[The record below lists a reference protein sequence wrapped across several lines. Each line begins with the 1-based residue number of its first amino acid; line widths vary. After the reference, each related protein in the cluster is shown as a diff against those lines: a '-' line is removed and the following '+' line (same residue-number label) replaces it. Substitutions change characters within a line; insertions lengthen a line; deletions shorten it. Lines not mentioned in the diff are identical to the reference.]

1 MIWCCN
7 IWFGFNLIFDLIYL
21 IDTWFEFISF
31 YVMMWNIFLVFLIDL
46 YNCMIRLVGFANNIL
61 KYGLINVIGELKK
74 PNNNNN
80 KKLKIIFSDWW
91 ICKSYILVREALA
104 CW

>member
-1 MIWCCN
+1 M
-7 IWFGFNLIFDLIYL
+7 
-21 IDTWFEFISF
+21 
-31 YVMMWNIFLVFLIDL
+31 FLIDL

-80 KKLKIIFSDWW
+80 KKLKIIFSD
-91 ICKSYILVREALA
+91 
-104 CW
+104 